1 MLQSIEVAGMTF
13 VLLFGVILHL
23 NCCRLKFDFE
33 RESKAFKGRRVPMAR
48 PIEPTPVL
56 EGRDAEQFL
65 DSVRNTE
72 PVSNDRQR
80 WMDNLVQQSRTAEQN
95 R

>member
-1 MLQSIEVAGMTF
+1 
-13 VLLFGVILHL
+13 
-23 NCCRLKFDFE
+23 
-33 RESKAFKGRRVPMAR
+33 MAR

>member
-1 MLQSIEVAGMTF
+1 
-13 VLLFGVILHL
+13 
-23 NCCRLKFDFE
+23 
-33 RESKAFKGRRVPMAR
+33 MAR

-65 DSVRNTE
+65 ESVRINA
-72 PVSNDRQR
+72 PVSDDRQR

>member
-1 MLQSIEVAGMTF
+1 
-13 VLLFGVILHL
+13 
-23 NCCRLKFDFE
+23 
-33 RESKAFKGRRVPMAR
+33 MAR

-65 DSVRNTE
+65 DSVRVNE
-72 PVSNDRQR
+72 PISNDRQR
-80 WMDNLVQQSRTAEQN
+80 WMDTLVQQSKTAEQN

>member
-1 MLQSIEVAGMTF
+1 
-13 VLLFGVILHL
+13 
-23 NCCRLKFDFE
+23 
-33 RESKAFKGRRVPMAR
+33 MAR

-56 EGRDAEQFL
+56 EGRDAERFL
-65 DSVRNTE
+65 ESVKINA

-80 WMDNLVQQSRTAEQN
+80 WMDNLVQQSRIAENN